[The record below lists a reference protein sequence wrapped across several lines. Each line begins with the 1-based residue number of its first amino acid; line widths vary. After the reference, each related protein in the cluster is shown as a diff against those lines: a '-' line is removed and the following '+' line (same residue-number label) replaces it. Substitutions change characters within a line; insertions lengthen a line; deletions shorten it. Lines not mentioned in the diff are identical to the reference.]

1 LSININLKLTVM
13 KNLFLGII
21 TLTLLIFVFS
31 CQEEESNIT
40 KQEEPVVADNII
52 PGQYIV
58 VLKSSTNKSL
68 AQLKYQ
74 EKLQFVKQEAIQLG
88 VEESALNHTYGTAI
102 HGFAAKLTE
111 AQLTKL
117 KNDDRVD
124 YIVPD
129 RMFNLDDMRAF
140 AGGPPWSIDPVP
152 VDQTIPYGITRV
164 GYGDGTGK
172 TAWIIDTGVDLD
184 HPDLNVDASRGYD
197 FINEDAYADDD
208 NGHGS
213 HCAGTVAAL
222 NNDIGVVGVA
232 AGATIV
238 PVKVLDRRGSGAYSV
253 IIAGVDFVAA
263 NANPGDAANMSLG
276 GDVYEPID
284 DAVINMANQGIY
296 TALAAGNESD
306 DANNH
311 SPARANAA
319 NIWTVSA
326 MDDNDYFAYF
336 SNYGNPPIDFCMP
349 GVDVYSTYMDG
360 GYTTMSGTSMASP
373 HMCGVLLMTGGNPA
387 IDGYVNGDPDGNPD
401 PIGHL

>member
-1 LSININLKLTVM
+1 M
-13 KNLFLGII
+13 KKVFLGII
-21 TLTLLIFVFS
+21 TLALLVFVSS
-31 CQEEESNIT
+31 CQEEDSVT
-40 KQEEPVVADNII
+40 KQDQPVVASDII

-58 VLKSSTNKSL
+58 VLKPSTNKSFD
-68 AQLKYQ
+68 QLKYA
-74 EKLQFVKQEAIQLG
+74 EKVKVVKQEAIQMG
-88 VEESALNHTYGTAI
+88 VDASSVQHAYGTAL
-102 HGFAAKLTE
+102 HGFAAKLND
-111 AQLTKL
+111 AQLAEL
-117 KNDDRVD
+117 RNNENVA

-129 RMFNLDDMRAF
+129 KMFSLGNMRILR
-140 AGGPPWSIDPVP
+140 GGRPTSSEPPAES
-152 VDQTIPYGITRV
+152 IPYGITRV

-184 HPDLNVDASRGYD
+184 HPDLNVDAAQGYD

-213 HCAGTVAAL
+213 HCAGTVAGIS
-222 NNDIGVVGVA
+222 NDIGVVGVA
-232 AGATIV
+232 ANATIV

-263 NANPGDAANMSLG
+263 NATPGDAANMSLG
-276 GDVYEPID
+276 GGVYEPID
-284 DAVINMANQGIY
+284 DAVINMANAGIY
-296 TALAAGNESD
+296 VALAAGNESD

-349 GVDVYSTYMDG
+349 GVDVFSCYKDG
-360 GYTTMSGTSMASP
+360 GFATMSGTSMASP
-373 HMCGVLLMTGGNPA
+373 HMCGVLLMTGGNPST
-387 IDGYVNGDPDGNPD
+387 DGYVNGDPDGNPD

>member
-1 LSININLKLTVM
+1 M
-13 KNLFLGII
+13 KKFILGI
-21 TLTLLIFVFS
+21 LSLSLLLFISS
-31 CQEEESNIT
+31 CQETEENIT
-40 KQEEPVVADNII
+40 KQEEPTVSENII

-58 VLKSSTNKSL
+58 VLKDNNNKSL
-68 AQLKYQ
+68 AQLDYKA
-74 EKLQFVKQEAIQLG
+74 KVNFVKQEAIQMG
-88 VEESALNHTYGTAI
+88 VDESSVLHAYGSAI

-111 AQLTKL
+111 SELENL
-117 KNDDRVD
+117 KNDPRID
-124 YIVPD
+124 YIVQD
-129 RMFNLDDMRAF
+129 KIFSLGKIRITRF
-140 AGGPPWSIDPVP
+140 GPPSSSEPP
-152 VDQTIPYGITRV
+152 AETIPYGITRV

-197 FINEDAYADDD
+197 FINDDAYADDD

-213 HCAGTVAAL
+213 HCAGTVAAI

-276 GDVYEPID
+276 GGVYEPID
-284 DAVINMANQGIY
+284 DAVINMANAGIY

-326 MDDNDYFAYF
+326 MDDADYWAYF

-360 GYTTMSGTSMASP
+360 GFATMSGTSMASP
-373 HMCGVLLMTGGNPA
+373 HMCGVLLMTGGNPN

>member
-1 LSININLKLTVM
+1 M

>member
-1 LSININLKLTVM
+1 MKKIILGVFALS
-13 KNLFLGII
+13 
-21 TLTLLIFVFS
+21 LLVFISS
-31 CQEEESNIT
+31 CQESENNIS
-40 KQEEPVVADNII
+40 KQEETTISEDII

-58 VLKSSTNKSL
+58 VLKTSTNKTL
-68 AQLKYQ
+68 AQLSYK
-74 EKLQFVKQEAIQLG
+74 EKLQFVKQEAVQMG
-88 VEESALNHTYGTAI
+88 VNESSVKNTYGTAL
-102 HGFAAKLTE
+102 HGFAAKLNE
-111 AQLTKL
+111 EQLSKL
-117 KNDDRVD
+117 KNDNRVA

-129 RMFNLDDMRAF
+129 KMFNLGDMRILR
-140 AGGPPWSIDPVP
+140 GGRPTSSEPPAE
-152 VDQTIPYGITRV
+152 TIPYGITRV

-197 FINEDAYADDD
+197 FINNDAYADDD

-213 HCAGTVAAL
+213 HCAGTVAAI

-276 GDVYEPID
+276 GGVYEPID
-284 DAVINMANQGIY
+284 DAVINMANAGIY

-326 MDDNDYFAYF
+326 MDDADYWAYF

-349 GVDVYSTYMDG
+349 GVDVYSTYEDG
-360 GYTTMSGTSMASP
+360 GFATMSGTSMASP
-373 HMCGVLLMTGGNPA
+373 HMCGVLLMTGGNPN

>member
-1 LSININLKLTVM
+1 M

-21 TLTLLIFVFS
+21 TLSLLVFVFS

-40 KQEEPVVADNII
+40 KQEAATVTDNVI

-58 VLKSSTNKSL
+58 VLKSSANKSL

-74 EKLQFVKQEAIQLG
+74 EKLQFVKQEAVQLG
-88 VEESALNHTYGTAI
+88 VEESAVNHAYGTAI

-111 AQLTKL
+111 TQLAKL

-140 AGGPPWSIDPVP
+140 AGGPPWNTDPEP
-152 VDQTIPYGITRV
+152 VAQTIPYGITRV

-326 MDDNDYFAYF
+326 MDDNDYWAYF

-387 IDGYVNGDPDGNPD
+387 TDGYVNGDPDGNPD

>member
-1 LSININLKLTVM
+1 M
-13 KNLFLGII
+13 KKILLGVV
-21 TLTLLIFVFS
+21 TLIFMVFSFS
-31 CQEEESNIT
+31 CQQEENIT
-40 KQEEPVVADNII
+40 KQNEPVVEDNVI

-58 VLKSSTNKSL
+58 VLKTNNNKSL
-68 AQLKYQ
+68 AALDYK
-74 EKLQFVKQEAIQLG
+74 EKLQFVKQEAIQMG
-88 VEESALNHTYGTAI
+88 VNETSVMHAYGTAL

-111 AQLTKL
+111 EQVAEL
-117 KNDDRVD
+117 KKDNRVD

-129 RMFNLDDMRAF
+129 KMFSLGDMRILR
-140 AGGPPWSIDPVP
+140 GGPPTSEPP
-152 VDQTIPYGITRV
+152 AESIPYGIIRV

-197 FINEDAYADDD
+197 FINDDAYADDD

-276 GDVYEPID
+276 GGVYEPID
-284 DAVINMANQGIY
+284 DAVINMANAGIY

-311 SPARANAA
+311 SPARANAP

-326 MDDNDYFAYF
+326 MDDNDYWAYF

-349 GVDVYSTYMDG
+349 GVDVYSTYKGG
-360 GYTTMSGTSMASP
+360 GYATMSGTSMASP
-373 HMCGVLLMTGGNPA
+373 HMCGVLLMTGGNPST
-387 IDGYVNGDPDGNPD
+387 DGYVNGDPDGNPD
-401 PIGHL
+401 PIAHL